1 MTISGPSVPHASAHL
16 DLRGRVRSDD
26 PMTSWH
32 AAAMQDE
39 AQRLHLRDYVH
50 LCLKAWGPLTH
61 AEVYER
67 YREAGG
73 TRTAARIRH
82 IVKDLVDDGYV
93 ERADEKGRSATGNPS
108 TRWRVVDLTT
118 EGLA

>member
-1 MTISGPSVPHASAHL
+1 MTISEDSVPQAL

-26 PMTSWH
+26 PQTSWD
-32 AAAMQDE
+32 AAALQDNAE
-39 AQRLHLRDYVH
+39 RLHLRDYVH
-50 LCLKAWGPLTH
+50 LCLQVWGPLTH
-61 AEVYER
+61 DEVWEH
-67 YREAGG
+67 YRDAGG
-73 TRTAARIRH
+73 KRTAARIRH